1 MAATMR
7 RHLTVVLTIGI
18 LLTTAPALAQEF
30 IPASGAL
37 GACNF
42 VTGEF
47 NFDCIPI
54 YVGYLVKVLFAMT
67 GGFALIEIVKS
78 GYEIA
83 LSGVTGDKEKGKK
96 HLTWALLGLALSICA
111 FLVVD
116 FIISTLLL
124 GP

>member
-1 MAATMR
+1 MR
-7 RHLTVVLTIGI
+7 R
-18 LLTTAPALAQEF
+18 LLLSTSIIAMALAAVPALAQEF
-30 IPASGAL
+30 IPSSGVIA
-37 GACNF
+37 GCNF
-42 VTGEF
+42 ITGEF
-47 NFDCIPI
+47 SFDCIPI

-67 GGFALIEIVKS
+67 GGFALMEIVKA

-96 HLTWALLGLALSICA
+96 HLTWALLGLALSICS
-111 FLVVD
+111 FLIVD

>member
-7 RHLTVVLTIGI
+7 RILSLSIFLGALTAAL
-18 LLTTAPALAQEF
+18 PAFAQEF
-30 IPASGAL
+30 IPSSGAI
-37 GACNF
+37 GGCNF

-47 NFDCIPI
+47 DFDCVPI
-54 YVGYLVKVLFAMT
+54 YTGYLVKVIFAMT
-67 GGFALIEIVKS
+67 GGFALAEIVKS

-83 LSGVTGDKEKGKK
+83 VSGISGDKEKGKK
-96 HLTWALLGLALSICA
+96 HLTWALLGLALSICS

-116 FIISTLLL
+116 FVISTLLL

>member
-1 MAATMR
+1 MR
-7 RHLTVVLTIGI
+7 R
-18 LLTTAPALAQEF
+18 LLPSTLIITMFLMVAPAVAQEF

-37 GACNF
+37 GTCNF

-47 NFDCIPI
+47 GFDCVPI

-67 GGFALIEIVKS
+67 GGFALMEIVKS

-96 HLTWALLGLALSICA
+96 HLTWALLGLALSISA

-124 GP
+124 